1 MTTFDD
7 REKAA
12 EGKFA
17 HDEQAHFKALA
28 RRDKLVGLWAAE
40 HLGLKGAAAEAY
52 AKSIILADLEEPG
65 DEDVVRKL
73 VADFAAKKLALTEHD
88 IRNQL
93 AEKLVIATGQ
103 IQAEA

>member
-1 MTTFDD
+1 MTTFDK
-7 REKAA
+7 REQAS

-17 HDEQAHFKALA
+17 LDEQSHFKALA

-40 HLGLKGAAAEAY
+40 KMGMSGEAAAAY
-52 AKSIILADLEEPG
+52 AKSLILADLEEAG

-73 VADFAAKKLALTEHD
+73 VADFAAKKVAVSDAE

-93 AEKLVIATGQ
+93 AEKLVIATSQ
-103 IQAEA
+103 IKSEA

>member
-1 MTTFDD
+1 MTTFDS

-17 HDEQAHFKALA
+17 LDEQSHFQALA

-40 HLGLKGAAAEAY
+40 KLGLTGADADAY
-52 AKSIILADLEEPG
+52 AKSLILADLEEAG

-73 VADFAAKKLALTEHD
+73 VADFAAKNVAVTDAE
-88 IRNQL
+88 IRSQL
-93 AEKLVIATGQ
+93 AEKLITATAQ
-103 IQAEA
+103 IQAQA

>member
-40 HLGLKGAAAEAY
+40 QMGLKGGAAEAY

-73 VADFAAKKLALTEHD
+73 VADFAAKKVAVTEHD